1 VKKELIINK
10 SKTILVILAGGQ
22 SRRFGGGYKTLN
34 KFNKISILDRII
46 QNFSKLEMEI
56 VLNVNSNEDQF
67 LKTGLHLIKDELENF
82 QGPLAGIYS
91 SMKWVLEN
99 RKNIEWIFTSPSD
112 TPFLNKSLV
121 NKFLSTNY
129 NNKTNIVIAKSSNKT
144 HPVIGFWHISLIKSL
159 EEFLGTDN
167 RKIMHWVEQQNYE
180 ILNFENKNNFFNIN
194 TQADLEEAIKIE
206 KSVKYHNLLDNL
218 NNKIIN

>member
-1 VKKELIINK
+1 MKKELIISK

-22 SRRFGGGYKTLN
+22 SRRFGGGYKTLYT
-34 KFNKISILDRII
+34 FNKMSILDRII
-46 QNFSKLEMEI
+46 QNFKKLEVEI
-56 VLNVNSNEDQF
+56 VLNANSNEDQF
-67 LKTGLHLIKDELENF
+67 LKTGLYLIKDELENF

-159 EEFLGTDN
+159 EEFLATDN

-180 ILNFENKNNFFNIN
+180 FLNFENKNFFLTLILM
-194 TQADLEEAIKIE
+194 QI
-206 KSVKYHNLLDNL
+206 Y
-218 NNKIIN
+218 

>member
-1 VKKELIINK
+1 MKKELIINK

-22 SRRFGGGYKTLN
+22 SRRFGGGYKTLY

-46 QNFSKLEMEI
+46 QNFKKLKMEI
-56 VLNVNSNEDQF
+56 VLNANSNEDQF

-82 QGPLAGIYS
+82 QGPLAGICS

-112 TPFLNKSLV
+112 TPFLNKNLV
-121 NKFLSTNY
+121 NKFLSTDY
-129 NNKTNIVIAKSSNKT
+129 NNKTKIVIAKSSNKT

-159 EEFLGTDN
+159 EEFLAKEN
-167 RKIMHWVEQQNYE
+167 RKIMHWVEGQNYE

-194 TQADLEEAIKIE
+194 TKTDLEEAIKIE
-206 KSVKYHNLLDNL
+206 ESLKTL
-218 NNKIIN
+218 

>member
-1 VKKELIINK
+1 MKKELIINK

-22 SRRFGGGYKTLN
+22 SRRFGGGYNTLY

-46 QNFSKLEMEI
+46 QNFIKLEIEI

-159 EEFLGTDN
+159 EVFLTKDN
-167 RKIMHWVEQQNYE
+167 RKIMHWVEGQNYE

-206 KSVKYHNLLDNL
+206 ESLKTL
-218 NNKIIN
+218 

>member
-1 VKKELIINK
+1 MRKELIINK
-10 SKTILVILAGGQ
+10 SKTIIVILAGGQ
-22 SRRFGGGYKTLN
+22 SRRFGGGYKTLYT
-34 KFNKISILDRII
+34 FNKMSILDRII
-46 QNFSKLEMEI
+46 QNFKKLEVEI

-82 QGPLAGIYS
+82 QGPLAGIFS

-112 TPFLNKSLV
+112 TPFLNKNLV
-121 NKFLSTNY
+121 NKFLSTDY
-129 NNKTNIVIAKSSNKT
+129 NNKTKIVIAKSSNKT

-159 EEFLGTDN
+159 EEFLAKEN
-167 RKIMHWVEQQNYE
+167 RKIMHWVEGQNYE

-194 TQADLEEAIKIE
+194 TKTDLEEAIKIE
-206 KSVKYHNLLDNL
+206 ESLKTL
-218 NNKIIN
+218 

>member
-1 VKKELIINK
+1 MKKELIINK

-22 SRRFGGGYKTLN
+22 SRRFGGGYKTLY

-46 QNFSKLEMEI
+46 QNFKKLKMEI

-67 LKTGLHLIKDELENF
+67 LKTGLPLIKDELENF

-159 EEFLGTDN
+159 EEFLTKDN
-167 RKIMHWVEQQNYE
+167 RKIMHWVEGQNFE

-194 TQADLEEAIKIE
+194 TQEDLEEAIKIE
-206 KSVKYHNLLDNL
+206 ESLKKL
-218 NNKIIN
+218 

>member
-1 VKKELIINK
+1 MKKELIINK

-22 SRRFGGGYKTLN
+22 SRRFGGGYKTLY

-46 QNFSKLEMEI
+46 QNFKKLEIEI

-112 TPFLNKSLV
+112 TPFLNKNLV
-121 NKFLSTNY
+121 NKFLSTDY
-129 NNKTNIVIAKSSNKT
+129 NNKTKIVIAKSSNKT

-159 EEFLGTDN
+159 EEFLATDN
-167 RKIMHWVEQQNYE
+167 RKIMDWVEQQNYE
-180 ILNFENKNNFFNIN
+180 LLNFKDKNYFFNIN
-194 TQADLEEAIKIE
+194 TQADLVEAIKIE
-206 KSVKYHNLLDNL
+206 KSIKKL
-218 NNKIIN
+218 

>member
-1 VKKELIINK
+1 MRKELIINK

-22 SRRFGGGYKTLN
+22 SRRFGGGYKTLY

-46 QNFSKLEMEI
+46 QNFKKLKMEI
-56 VLNVNSNEDQF
+56 VLNVNSNEVQF

-112 TPFLNKSLV
+112 TPFLNKNLV
-121 NKFLSTNY
+121 NKFLSTDY
-129 NNKTNIVIAKSSNKT
+129 NNKTKIVIAKSSNKT

-159 EEFLGTDN
+159 EEFLAKEN
-167 RKIMHWVEQQNYE
+167 RKIMHWVEGQNYE

-194 TQADLEEAIKIE
+194 TKTDLEEAIKIE
-206 KSVKYHNLLDNL
+206 ESLKTL
-218 NNKIIN
+218 

>member
-1 VKKELIINK
+1 MKKELIINK

-159 EEFLGTDN
+159 EEFLAKDN
-167 RKIMHWVEQQNYE
+167 RKIMHWVVRQNYE

-206 KSVKYHNLLDNL
+206 ESLKTL
-218 NNKIIN
+218 

>member
-1 VKKELIINK
+1 VRKELIINK
-10 SKTILVILAGGQ
+10 SKTIIVILAGGQ

-34 KFNKISILDRII
+34 KFNDISILDRII
-46 QNFSKLEMEI
+46 QNFKKLEMEI

-82 QGPLAGIYS
+82 QGPLAGIFS

-99 RKNIEWIFTSPSD
+99 KKNTEWIFTSPSD
-112 TPFLNKSLV
+112 TPFLSKSLV
-121 NKFLSTNY
+121 NKFLRTKY
-129 NNKTNIVIAKSSNKT
+129 NNKTNIVIAKSFNKT

-159 EEFLGTDN
+159 EKFLATEN

-180 ILNFENKNNFFNIN
+180 LLNFEDKNYFFNIN
-194 TQADLEEAIKIE
+194 TQADLVEAIKIA
-206 KSVKYHNLLDNL
+206 KSLKKL
-218 NNKIIN
+218 

>member
-1 VKKELIINK
+1 MRKELIINK
-10 SKTILVILAGGQ
+10 SKTIIVILAGGQ
-22 SRRFGGGYKTLN
+22 SRRFGGGYKTLYT
-34 KFNKISILDRII
+34 FNKMSILDRII
-46 QNFSKLEMEI
+46 QNFKKLEIEI

-112 TPFLNKSLV
+112 TPFLNKNLV
-121 NKFLSTNY
+121 NKFLSTDY
-129 NNKTNIVIAKSSNKT
+129 NNKTKIVIAKSSNKT

-159 EEFLGTDN
+159 EEFLAKEN
-167 RKIMHWVEQQNYE
+167 RKIMHWVEGQNYE

-194 TQADLEEAIKIE
+194 TKTDLEEAIKIE
-206 KSVKYHNLLDNL
+206 ESLKTL
-218 NNKIIN
+218 

>member
-1 VKKELIINK
+1 MKKELIINK

-22 SRRFGGGYKTLN
+22 SRRFGGGYKTLY

-46 QNFSKLEMEI
+46 QNFKKLEIEI

-67 LKTGLHLIKDELENF
+67 LKTGLYLIKDELENF

-159 EEFLGTDN
+159 EVFLTKDN
-167 RKIMHWVEQQNYE
+167 RKIMHWVEGQNYE

-206 KSVKYHNLLDNL
+206 KSLKTL
-218 NNKIIN
+218 

>member
-1 VKKELIINK
+1 MKKELIINK

-159 EEFLGTDN
+159 EEFLAKDN
-167 RKIMHWVEQQNYE
+167 RKIMHWVEGQDYE

-206 KSVKYHNLLDNL
+206 KSLKTL
-218 NNKIIN
+218 

>member
-1 VKKELIINK
+1 MKKELIINK

-112 TPFLNKSLV
+112 TPFLNKNLV
-121 NKFLSTNY
+121 NKFLSTDY
-129 NNKTNIVIAKSSNKT
+129 NNKTNIIIAKSSNKT

-159 EEFLGTDN
+159 EEFLAKDN
-167 RKIMHWVEQQNYE
+167 RKIMHWVEGQNYE
-180 ILNFENKNNFFNIN
+180 FLNFENKNNFFNIN
-194 TQADLEEAIKIE
+194 TQTDLEEAIKIE
-206 KSVKYHNLLDNL
+206 ESLKTL
-218 NNKIIN
+218 

>member
-1 VKKELIINK
+1 MKKELIINK

-22 SRRFGGGYKTLN
+22 SRRFGGGYKTLY

-46 QNFSKLEMEI
+46 QNFKNLEMEMI
-56 VLNVNSNEDQF
+56 LNVNSNKDQF

-121 NKFLSTNY
+121 NEFLNTEY
-129 NNKTNIVIAKSSNKT
+129 NRKTNIVIAKSSNKT

-159 EEFLGTDN
+159 EEFLDKGN
-167 RKIMHWVEQQNYE
+167 RKIMHWVEGQNYE
-180 ILNFENKNNFFNIN
+180 ILNFENKNYFFNIN
-194 TQADLEEAIKIE
+194 TQADLNEANKIE
-206 KSVKYHNLLDNL
+206 KSLKTL
-218 NNKIIN
+218 

>member
-22 SRRFGGGYKTLN
+22 SRRFGGGYKTLY

-46 QNFSKLEMEI
+46 QNFKKLKMEI

-67 LKTGLHLIKDELENF
+67 IKTGLHLIKDELENF

-112 TPFLNKSLV
+112 TPFLNKNLV
-121 NKFLSTNY
+121 NKFLSTDH
-129 NNKTNIVIAKSSNKT
+129 NNKTNIIIAKSSNKT

-159 EEFLGTDN
+159 EEFLAKDN
-167 RKIMHWVEQQNYE
+167 RKIMHWVEGQNYE

-206 KSVKYHNLLDNL
+206 KSLKTL
-218 NNKIIN
+218 

>member
-112 TPFLNKSLV
+112 TPFLDKSLV

-159 EEFLGTDN
+159 EEFLAKDN
-167 RKIMHWVEQQNYE
+167 RKIMHWVEGQNYE

-206 KSVKYHNLLDNL
+206 KSLKTL
-218 NNKIIN
+218 

>member
-1 VKKELIINK
+1 MYYRVRKELIINK

-129 NNKTNIVIAKSSNKT
+129 NNKTKIVIAKSSNKT

-159 EEFLGTDN
+159 EEFLAKEN
-167 RKIMHWVEQQNYE
+167 RKIMHWVEGQNYE

-194 TQADLEEAIKIE
+194 TKTDLEEAIKIE
-206 KSVKYHNLLDNL
+206 ESLKTL
-218 NNKIIN
+218 

>member
-1 VKKELIINK
+1 VRKELIINK
-10 SKTILVILAGGQ
+10 SKTIIVILAGGQ
-22 SRRFGGGYKTLN
+22 SRRFGGGYKTLYT
-34 KFNKISILDRII
+34 FNKISILDRII
-46 QNFSKLEMEI
+46 QNFKKLEVEI
-56 VLNVNSNEDQF
+56 VLNANSNEDQF

-112 TPFLNKSLV
+112 TPFLNKNLV
-121 NKFLSTNY
+121 NKFLSTDY
-129 NNKTNIVIAKSSNKT
+129 NNKTKIVIAKSSNKT

-159 EEFLGTDN
+159 EEFLAKEN
-167 RKIMHWVEQQNYE
+167 RKIMHWVEGQNYE

-194 TQADLEEAIKIE
+194 TKADLEEAIKIE
-206 KSVKYHNLLDNL
+206 ESLKTL
-218 NNKIIN
+218 

>member
-1 VKKELIINK
+1 MKKELIINK

-46 QNFSKLEMEI
+46 QNFKKLKMEI

-67 LKTGLHLIKDELENF
+67 IKTGLHLIKDELENF

-91 SMKWVLEN
+91 SMKWVLKN
-99 RKNIEWIFTSPSD
+99 RKDIEWIFTSPSD
-112 TPFLNKSLV
+112 TPFLNKNLV
-121 NKFLSTNY
+121 NKFLSTSY
-129 NNKTNIVIAKSSNKT
+129 NSKTNIILAKSSNKT

-159 EEFLGTDN
+159 EEFLAKDN
-167 RKIMHWVEQQNYE
+167 RKIMHWVEGQNYE
-180 ILNFENKNNFFNIN
+180 FLNFENKNNFFNIN
-194 TQADLEEAIKIE
+194 TQTDLEEAIKIE
-206 KSVKYHNLLDNL
+206 ESLKTL
-218 NNKIIN
+218 

>member
-1 VKKELIINK
+1 MKKELIINK

-112 TPFLNKSLV
+112 TPFLNKNLV

-159 EEFLGTDN
+159 EEFLAKDN
-167 RKIMHWVEQQNYE
+167 RKIMHWVEGQNYE

-206 KSVKYHNLLDNL
+206 KSLKTL
-218 NNKIIN
+218 

>member
-1 VKKELIINK
+1 MKKELIINK
-10 SKTILVILAGGQ
+10 SNTIIVILAGGQ
-22 SRRFGGGYKTLN
+22 SRRFGGGYKTLYKLN
-34 KFNKISILDRII
+34 NISILDRII
-46 QNFSKLEMEI
+46 QNFKKLKMEL

-112 TPFLNKSLV
+112 TPFLNKNLV
-121 NKFLSTNY
+121 NKFLSTDY
-129 NNKTNIVIAKSSNKT
+129 NNKTKIVIAKSSNKT

-159 EEFLGTDN
+159 EEFLAKEN
-167 RKIMHWVEQQNYE
+167 RKIMHWVEGQNYE

-194 TQADLEEAIKIE
+194 TKTDLEEAIKIE
-206 KSVKYHNLLDNL
+206 ESLKTL
-218 NNKIIN
+218 

>member
-1 VKKELIINK
+1 MRKELIINK

-22 SRRFGGGYKTLN
+22 SRRFGGGYKTLY

-46 QNFSKLEMEI
+46 QNFKKLKIEI
-56 VLNVNSNEDQF
+56 VLNVNSNEDEF
-67 LKTGLHLIKDELENF
+67 LKTGLHLINDEQENF

-112 TPFLNKSLV
+112 TPFLNKNLV
-121 NKFLSTNY
+121 NKFLSTDY
-129 NNKTNIVIAKSSNKT
+129 NNKTNIIIAKSSNKT

-159 EEFLGTDN
+159 EEFLAKDD
-167 RKIMHWVEQQNYE
+167 RKIMHWVEGQNYE

-206 KSVKYHNLLDNL
+206 KSLKTL
-218 NNKIIN
+218 

>member
-1 VKKELIINK
+1 MKKELIINK

-129 NNKTNIVIAKSSNKT
+129 NNKTNIIIAKSSNKT

-159 EEFLGTDN
+159 EEFLAKDN
-167 RKIMHWVEQQNYE
+167 RKIMHWVERQNYE

-194 TQADLEEAIKIE
+194 TQEDLEEAIKIE
-206 KSVKYHNLLDNL
+206 ESLKKL
-218 NNKIIN
+218 

>member
-1 VKKELIINK
+1 MKKELIINK

-22 SRRFGGGYKTLN
+22 SRRFGGGYKTLY

-46 QNFSKLEMEI
+46 QNFKKLKMEI

-67 LKTGLHLIKDELENF
+67 IKTGLHLIKDELENF

-112 TPFLNKSLV
+112 TPFLNKNLV
-121 NKFLSTNY
+121 NKFLSTDY
-129 NNKTNIVIAKSSNKT
+129 NNKTKIVIAKSSDKT

-159 EEFLGTDN
+159 EEFLAKDD
-167 RKIMHWVEQQNYE
+167 RKIMHWVEGQNYE

-206 KSVKYHNLLDNL
+206 ESLKTL
-218 NNKIIN
+218 

>member
-1 VKKELIINK
+1 MKKELIINK

-22 SRRFGGGYKTLN
+22 SRRFGGGYKTLY

-112 TPFLNKSLV
+112 TPFLNKNLV
-121 NKFLSTNY
+121 NKFLSTDY
-129 NNKTNIVIAKSSNKT
+129 NNKTNIIIAKSSNKT

-159 EEFLGTDN
+159 EEFLAKDN
-167 RKIMHWVEQQNYE
+167 RKIMHWVEGQNYE
-180 ILNFENKNNFFNIN
+180 FLNFENKNNFFNIN
-194 TQADLEEAIKIE
+194 TQTDLEEAIKIE
-206 KSVKYHNLLDNL
+206 ESLKTL
-218 NNKIIN
+218 

>member
-1 VKKELIINK
+1 MRKELIINK
-10 SKTILVILAGGQ
+10 SKTIIVILAGGQ
-22 SRRFGGGYKTLN
+22 SRRFGGGYKTLYT
-34 KFNKISILDRII
+34 FNKMSILDRII
-46 QNFSKLEMEI
+46 QNFKKLEVEI
-56 VLNVNSNEDQF
+56 VLNANSNEDQF

-82 QGPLAGIYS
+82 QGPLAGICS

-112 TPFLNKSLV
+112 TPFLNKNLV
-121 NKFLSTNY
+121 NKFLSTDY
-129 NNKTNIVIAKSSNKT
+129 NNKTKIVIAKSSNKT

-159 EEFLGTDN
+159 EEFLAKEN
-167 RKIMHWVEQQNYE
+167 RKIMHWVEGQNYE

-206 KSVKYHNLLDNL
+206 ESLKTL
-218 NNKIIN
+218 

>member
-1 VKKELIINK
+1 MKKELIINK

-159 EEFLGTDN
+159 EEFLAKDN
-167 RKIMHWVEQQNYE
+167 RKIMHWVEEQNYE

-206 KSVKYHNLLDNL
+206 KSLKTL
-218 NNKIIN
+218 

>member
-1 VKKELIINK
+1 MKKELIINK

-22 SRRFGGGYKTLN
+22 SRRFGGGYKTLY

-46 QNFSKLEMEI
+46 QNFKKLGIEI

-112 TPFLNKSLV
+112 TPFLNKNLV
-121 NKFLSTNY
+121 NKFLSTDY
-129 NNKTNIVIAKSSNKT
+129 NNKTKIVIAKSSNKT

-159 EEFLGTDN
+159 EEFLAKEN
-167 RKIMHWVEQQNYE
+167 RKIMHWVEGQNYE

-194 TQADLEEAIKIE
+194 TKADLEEAIKIE
-206 KSVKYHNLLDNL
+206 ESLKTL
-218 NNKIIN
+218 

>member
-1 VKKELIINK
+1 MKKELIINK

-22 SRRFGGGYKTLN
+22 SRRFGGGYKTLY

-56 VLNVNSNEDQF
+56 VLNVNSNEDEF
-67 LKTGLHLIKDELENF
+67 LKTGLHLINDEQENF

-112 TPFLNKSLV
+112 TPFLNKNLV
-121 NKFLSTNY
+121 NKFLSTDY
-129 NNKTNIVIAKSSNKT
+129 NNKTKIVIAKSSDKT

-159 EEFLGTDN
+159 EEFLAKDD
-167 RKIMHWVEQQNYE
+167 RKIMHWVEGQNYE

-206 KSVKYHNLLDNL
+206 ESLKTL
-218 NNKIIN
+218 